1 MEAEADDSAAIA
13 TGTPTAHGAPVLSAT
28 IRQHPSDFRVDEID
42 SFEASGAGEHLLLT
56 VEKTGMNT
64 AFVARLLAQWA
75 DVDGRA
81 VGYAGLK
88 DRHALTTQRFTVQLP
103 GRDAPD
109 IVALEALATGH
120 GQSLRVLAQ
129 ARHSRKLPR
138 GALAGNRFVLTL
150 RDVVGDVAAIDARL
164 EMIAAR
170 GVPNYFGEQ
179 RFGHDGG
186 NVDKALR
193 MFAAPRR
200 RMDRD
205 QRAMLLSA
213 ARSALFN
220 RVLAARVEG
229 GDWDTGLD
237 GEVWM
242 LDGSR
247 SVFGPEPASVELE
260 ARVAS
265 HDIHPTA
272 PLWGRGPLRST
283 GAALAR
289 ENAALEDAQALALRE
304 GLEAAGLSQE
314 RRATRLRPG
323 ELQWTWQSQDRLQ
336 LAFEL
341 PAGCYATAV
350 LAELGTIGNAAARRL
365 APDAPT
371 DG

>member
-1 MEAEADDSAAIA
+1 M
-13 TGTPTAHGAPVLSAT
+13 LSAT
-28 IRQHPSDFRVDEID
+28 IRQNPADFRVDEID
-42 SFEASGAGEHLLLT
+42 GFEASGSGEHLLLT
-56 VEKTGMNT
+56 IEKTGMNT

-75 DVDGRA
+75 GVDARA

-103 GRDAPD
+103 GREAPD
-109 IVALEALATGH
+109 IAALEALGAGAH
-120 GQSLRVLAQ
+120 QSLRVLGQ
-129 ARHSRKLPR
+129 ARHARKLPR

-150 RDVVGDVAAIDARL
+150 RDVTGDAAAIESRL
-164 EMIAAR
+164 QTIAAR

-193 MFAAPRR
+193 MFEAPRR
-200 RMDRD
+200 RIDRE

-220 RVLAARVEG
+220 RVLAARVEA
-229 GDWDTGLD
+229 GDWDSGLE

-247 SVFGPEPASVELE
+247 SVFGPEPASAEL
-260 ARVAS
+260 ASRVDA

-272 PLWGRGPLRST
+272 PLWGRGALRSS
-283 GAALAR
+283 GEALDR
-289 ENAALEDAQALALRE
+289 EVSALEDPQSLALRA

-323 ELQWTWQSQDRLQ
+323 DLQWTWPSPDQLQ
-336 LAFEL
+336 LAFVL

-350 LAELGTIGNAAARRL
+350 LAELGAIGNGAVRRVATTL
-365 APDAPT
+365 PT